1 MGEAAR
7 QLATGLADDWLTVE
21 AAAALTGD
29 SERTWQ
35 RNAAW
40 EEKQARAAS
49 RASKAV
55 MRPSELGGK
64 PAWRVHR
71 SIDARLTRFPTH
83 ATRDDRQRPALL
95 TNHALHKVE
104 QAYRK
109 LRRLDEWRTLCDV
122 CRDATEVELAGR
134 IVAEAKRAE
143 GNDFPISVRALQLWR
158 RAYDA
163 IDDDGQKRG
172 VRGLIDGRGE
182 EPSGIVAKV
191 GRSQEAQDYFY
202 SLYRTE
208 NKLSLAMSHRETLAE
223 AKRRGWNW
231 PTTISGTHKWI
242 DQHDDIPFTFLCRH
256 GKRAYSKRFM
266 PYSEQDWDLVEP
278 GQFYVADHHQ
288 VDFWVSYKG
297 RQIRPWLT
305 AIQDCGTR
313 RIVGW
318 RLGPAPH
325 QEAILVAL
333 RMAFREAI
341 PEVMRVDN
349 GRDFTA
355 KTITGLTKTECRVLR
370 REYGPE
376 WKTLVRRGRDHVTC
390 DDPRWLGVTG
400 ELGVELIYAKPY
412 SAWSKGTLERWFRT
426 FEDQCGKLF
435 STYCGHTPAARPESL
450 QLIREGYT
458 GRGVDPLALV
468 DGSAVPTLEQAS
480 ERIGDYLTIYHAA
493 AHQGVGMR
501 GRSPQAAW
509 SDAAHLRKAVE
520 GELDCLISVRGLYKV
535 GANGVHLTVCG
546 THLGYG
552 ARTAALRPWI
562 GREVLLKVDIEYPSR
577 CLAFEPGNRRLI
589 AALDPNKR
597 IHPLAKSDD
606 LREASA
612 AVNRNRK
619 DMVDYAKKSARRTL
633 DVSGVLERERREQA
647 VALCATGTDDAHPN
661 IVPVS
666 CGFESQSM
674 PVPTAFEAIPDVY
687 ANFDL
692 SLLPSVAAEEPGD
705 ETLDP
710 YAAFNLADLTEEVD
724 ES

>member
-1 MGEAAR
+1 M
-7 QLATGLADDWLTVE
+7 
-21 AAAALTGD
+21 
-29 SERTWQ
+29 
-35 RNAAW
+35 
-40 EEKQARAAS
+40 
-49 RASKAV
+49 
-55 MRPSELGGK
+55 
-64 PAWRVHR
+64 
-71 SIDARLTRFPTH
+71 
-83 ATRDDRQRPALL
+83 
-95 TNHALHKVE
+95 
-104 QAYRK
+104 
-109 LRRLDEWRTLCDV
+109 RLDN
-122 CRDATEVELAGR
+122 G
-134 IVAEAKRAE
+134 K
-143 GNDFPISVRALQLWR
+143 DFA
-158 RAYDA
+158 
-163 IDDDGQKRG
+163 
-172 VRGLIDGRGE
+172 
-182 EPSGIVAKV
+182 
-191 GRSQEAQDYFY
+191 
-202 SLYRTE
+202 
-208 NKLSLAMSHRETLAE
+208 
-223 AKRRGWNW
+223 
-231 PTTISGTHKWI
+231 
-242 DQHDDIPFTFLCRH
+242 
-256 GKRAYSKRFM
+256 
-266 PYSEQDWDLVEP
+266 
-278 GQFYVADHHQ
+278 
-288 VDFWVSYKG
+288 
-297 RQIRPWLT
+297 
-305 AIQDCGTR
+305 
-313 RIVGW
+313 
-318 RLGPAPH
+318 
-325 QEAILVAL
+325 
-333 RMAFREAI
+333 
-341 PEVMRVDN
+341 
-349 GRDFTA
+349 A

-458 GRGVDPLALV
+458 GRGVDPLSLV
-468 DGSAVPTLEQAS
+468 DGSAVPTMEQAS
-480 ERIGDYLTIYHAA
+480 DHIGDYLTIYHSA

-520 GELDCLISVRGLYKV
+520 GELDCLISVRGAYKV

-562 GREVLLKVDIEYPSR
+562 GREVLVAVDVEYPSR

-619 DMVDYAKKSARRTL
+619 DMMDYAKKSARRTL

-647 VALCATGTDDAHPN
+647 VALRATGTDDAHPN

-674 PVPTAFEAIPDVY
+674 PVPTAFEALPDKY
-687 ANFDL
+687 ADYVMSDAPF
-692 SLLPSVAAEEPGD
+692 AESEDPADG
-705 ETLDP
+705 ESDP
-710 YAAFNLADLTEEVD
+710 YASINLADLDREEGD